1 MNVRYG
7 FLYLILTTP
16 TFTVMNKKGLSYSFN
31 IHIYF
36 CVQGLLCSTDR
47 QPGGDQEAIRRPA
60 SQKADVSIQSC
71 LYARNNAVLLTCQF
85 ISLTERKA
93 QYGKQQRKQ

>member
-1 MNVRYG
+1 MYVRYG
-7 FLYLILTTP
+7 FLYLILIR
-16 TFTVMNKKGLSYSFN
+16 MNKRVKPLLQYSY
-31 IHIYF
+31 ILYF

-71 LYARNNAVLLTCQF
+71 LYARNKYILNNAVLLTSQF
-85 ISLTERKA
+85 ISLIERKP
-93 QYGKQQRKQ
+93 QYDMQQYK